1 MVVWPFPFSARAR
14 GSFEIAQARLPKPA
28 TPGRIERAPIPSKE
42 PAPKK
47 PPPQHHAAAA
57 TPALL
62 AVRQDPQN
70 GDKLMNCESEASLDI
85 APESVIRTV
94 RGRKIRYLQR
104 PAYPIV
110 KRR

>member
-1 MVVWPFPFSARAR
+1 MV
-14 GSFEIAQARLPKPA
+14 PA
-28 TPGRIERAPIPSKE
+28 TKSATAQRIERAPIPLKE

-70 GDKLMNCESEASLDI
+70 GDKLMNCETEASLVI
-85 APESVIRTV
+85 ALESANWPL
-94 RGRKIRYLQR
+94 RGRNIRHLQR
-104 PAYPIV
+104 GTPTIV

>member
-14 GSFEIAQARLPKPA
+14 LPEP
-28 TPGRIERAPIPSKE
+28 TTLDRIERAPIPLKE

-70 GDKLMNCESEASLDI
+70 GDKLMNCETEASLVSSP
-85 APESVIRTV
+85 ASANSAV
-94 RGRKIRYLQR
+94 RDCKIKYLQR
-104 PAYPIV
+104 HAPPIV